1 MDFLADDE
9 LTLNQDDPRFKPKS
23 QRGGFADGAL
33 GTLSGVAMGTIE
45 AATAPDALIRGDK
58 KAAALRAQNLEI
70 FKPDDLGGVGEFTY
84 GLTKDFTRIGWN
96 AVTTLGTGGVPGL
109 ALNSGLFGYQTY
121 EAEKSDLINKG
132 ADIRTAKTAGAIKG
146 VTDALGFAIPTHGVS
161 KSVIADAVATTAL
174 ATGAGSAGDY
184 LEGSYLEDHQNKKV
198 AQYGEALK
206 ENATSPT
213 TLASNGG
220 MALLLNLWAN
230 KGRLRPDQVKEHS
243 SVDSMNDAAHIQAN
257 VEHAESTNPFSP
269 ANPKEANSHFDALD
283 SAMESALTDEL
294 VSLKAP
300 VSGTPKATV
309 TSTPVVPITGT
320 PKAIVRPSAIN
331 TDEHKAP
338 VIAELL
344 TNPVF
349 DKKPWTKMIVQ
360 EASKRGINPVDAL
373 VISHLET
380 GGTFDPKIQ
389 PPIDKKTGKPIS
401 SATGLF
407 QTLDGTFARM
417 GGKNKFDG
425 NDQIKAGLNYY
436 EHNAKVF
443 RSHFNRDPNGL
454 ELYYLHFFGEGGG
467 PVFLKAKDNELFV
480 DVATRWSKGNQ
491 KKTARQIAEGI
502 TSSHQFNGMTVG
514 QVKAKYEKR
523 WNEIA
528 SLYSDVSPDASA
540 RSTEVR
546 GSESE
551 FPQFESD
558 ITAPPTYKSQSDAE
572 IEAMPFVLS
581 ADEHSV
587 KSLQEEFEALSSP
600 LTKEDLEYLKAT
612 AHYQYSEGGAY
623 RTPYVEPQVD
633 LSGPGNSANRT
644 LDTLDSDL
652 QQFAPDQQVLP
663 EQQRVL
669 IDIPESNTS
678 DINARASDSNI
689 QQNSIIAGIDNWTPT
704 RSQNY
709 LKRER
714 SIDGGGVI
722 QELHNKASNTT
733 FQRQINQDGTISPV
747 KASRNGSDLFAH
759 PRNGKADNP
768 ELTAVQHKA
777 AQALE
782 REFWKP
788 GKSKIDG
795 APDLTR
801 SSKGEYGAF
810 TDTPDGREAVS
821 ILEADPDMEVTFTR
835 LDENGNEEIVTMSSR
850 DLLDYV
856 KEQEEIAKDE
866 IQAVK
871 ALASCALKFGSEAA

>member
-23 QRGGFADGAL
+23 ERGGFSDGAL
-33 GTLSGVAMGTIE
+33 GIVSGVAMGTVE

-109 ALNSGLFGYQTY
+109 ALNSGLFGYQTF
-121 EAEKSDLINKG
+121 EAEKSDLLNKG
-132 ADIRTAKTAGAIKG
+132 ADVKTARTGGAIKG
-146 VTDALGFAIPTHGVS
+146 LADAASFAIPTHGVA
-161 KSVIADAVATTAL
+161 KSVVADAVATTAL
-174 ATGAGSAGDY
+174 ATGAGVAGDY
-184 LEGSYLEDHQNKKV
+184 LEGSFLKTNENKKI

-206 ENATSPT
+206 ENALSPS
-213 TLASNGG
+213 TLAANGG

-230 KGRLRPDQVKEHS
+230 KGRLRPEQVKEHS
-243 SVDSMNDAAHIQAN
+243 SVDAMNDAAHIQAN
-257 VEHAESTNPFSP
+257 IEHAESVNPFDSTNP
-269 ANPKEANSHFDALD
+269 KDANSHFYALD
-283 SAMESALTDEL
+283 SAMESALNDEL

-300 VSGTPKATV
+300 V
-309 TSTPVVPITGT
+309 TGT
-320 PKAIVRPSAIN
+320 PKAIVRPGTIN

-338 VIAELL
+338 AITELL

-349 DKKPWTKMIVQ
+349 DKKPWTKTIVQ

-373 VISHLET
+373 IISHIET
-380 GGTFDPKIQ
+380 GGTFSTTIQ
-389 PPIDKKTGKPIS
+389 PKDRNGKLLS

-407 QTLDGTFARM
+407 QTLDNTFTRM

-443 RSHFNRDPNGL
+443 RSHFNRDPSGL

-514 QVKAKYEKR
+514 QVKTKYEKR

-528 SLYSDVSPDASA
+528 SLYSDVSPNTSVRTTA
-540 RSTEVR
+540 VR

-558 ITAPPTYKSQSDAE
+558 ITAPPAYKSQSDAE

-581 ADEHSV
+581 TDEHSV
-587 KSLQEEFEALSSP
+587 KSLQEEFDALSSP
-600 LTKEDLEYLKAT
+600 LTKEDLEYLQAT

-623 RTPYVEPQVD
+623 RAPYVEPQVD
-633 LSGPGNSANRT
+633 LFGPSNSATRT

-652 QQFAPDQQVLP
+652 QYVMP
-663 EQQRVL
+663 EQQRVIL
-669 IDIPESNTS
+669 ADTETNTL
-678 DINARASDSNI
+678 DINARQPEQDI
-689 QQNSIIAGIDNWTPT
+689 QQDSIAAGVDNWTPT

-709 LKRER
+709 LKREQ
-714 SIDGGGVI
+714 SLDDGRVI

-733 FQRQINQDGTISPV
+733 FQREINQDGSISPV
-747 KASRNGSDLFAH
+747 KATRNGSDLFAH
-759 PRNGKADNP
+759 PRNGKANRP

-788 GKSKIDG
+788 GKSKVDG
-795 APDLTR
+795 TSDLTKA
-801 SSKGEYGAF
+801 SKGEYGSF
-810 TDTPDGREAVS
+810 TETPDGREAVS

-835 LDENGNEEIVTMSSR
+835 LDENGNEEIVTMSSQ

>member
-23 QRGGFADGAL
+23 QRGNFADGAL
-33 GTLSGVAMGTIE
+33 GTVSGIAMGTIE
-45 AATAPDALIRGDK
+45 AATAPDSIIRGDK
-58 KAAALRAQNLEI
+58 KAAALRAQSLEV

-109 ALNSGLFGYQTY
+109 ALNSGLFGYQTF
-121 EAEKSDLINKG
+121 EAEKSDLLNKG
-132 ADIRTAKTAGAIKG
+132 ADIKTARTGGAIKG

-161 KSVIADAVATTAL
+161 KSLIADAVATTTL
-174 ATGAGSAGDY
+174 ATGAGIAGDY
-184 LEGSYLEDHQNKKV
+184 LEGSYLENNENKKV

-206 ENATSPT
+206 ENATSPS
-213 TLASNGG
+213 TLAANGG

-230 KGRLRPDQVKEHS
+230 KGRLRPDQVKDHS
-243 SVDSMNDAAHIQAN
+243 NVDAINDAAHIQAN
-257 VEHAESTNPFSP
+257 VEHAEGSNPFSP
-269 ANPKEANSHFDALD
+269 TNPKEANSHLDALD
-283 SAMESALTDEL
+283 SAMESALNDEL
-294 VSLKAP
+294 VSLKVP
-300 VSGTPKATV
+300 VAGIPKEKVPKVA
-309 TSTPVVPITGT
+309 VVSKDVLTGT
-320 PKAIVRPSAIN
+320 SKAIVRPVPLNA
-331 TDEHKAP
+331 DEHRAQ
-338 VIAELL
+338 VF
-344 TNPVF
+344 TNPIL
-349 DKKPWTKMIVQ
+349 DKKPWAKTIAQ

-373 VISHLET
+373 VLSHIENA
-380 GGTFDPKIQ
+380 GTFDPKIQ
-389 PPIDKKTGKPIS
+389 PKDKDGNLLS

-407 QTLDGTFARM
+407 QTIDSTFARM

-425 NDQIKAGLNYY
+425 NDQVKAGLNYY

-443 RSHFNRDPNGL
+443 RNQFKRDPNGL

-502 TSSHQFNGMTVG
+502 TKSHKFDGLTVG

-523 WNEIA
+523 WDDIA
-528 SLYSDVSPDASA
+528 KLYSDVGSQTTA

-551 FPQFESD
+551 FPQFESE
-558 ITAPPTYKSQSDAE
+558 IAAPPTYKSQSDAE
-572 IEAMPFVLS
+572 IEAMPFVFS
-581 ADEHSV
+581 TDEHSV

-612 AHYQYSEGGAY
+612 AHYQYSESSAY
-623 RTPYVEPQVD
+623 RAPYTEPQID
-633 LSGPGNSANRT
+633 LSGPSNSANRT

-652 QQFAPDQQVLP
+652 QQFALEQQVLP
-663 EQQRVL
+663 EQQL
-669 IDIPESNTS
+669 AISNAEFDNPNLNNELPESTN
-678 DINARASDSNI
+678 
-689 QQNSIIAGIDNWTPT
+689 QQNSIIDGVDNWSPT

-709 LKRER
+709 FKREQAR
-714 SIDGGGVI
+714 EDGSLT
-722 QELHNKASNTT
+722 QELHNTASNTT
-733 FQRQINQDGTISPV
+733 FQRQINQDGTITPV
-747 KASRNGSDLFAH
+747 KAKRNGNDLFAH
-759 PRNGKADNP
+759 PANSKADSP

-777 AQALE
+777 TQALE

-788 GKSKIDG
+788 GKSNVDG
-795 APDLTR
+795 APDLTK

-821 ILEADPDMEVTFTR
+821 IMEADPDMEVTFTR
-835 LDENGNEEIVTMSSR
+835 MGENGNEEIVTMSSR

>member
-23 QRGGFADGAL
+23 ERGGFSDGAL
-33 GTLSGVAMGTIE
+33 GIVSGVAMGTVE

-109 ALNSGLFGYQTY
+109 ALNSGLFGYQTF
-121 EAEKSDLINKG
+121 EAEKSDLLNKG
-132 ADIRTAKTAGAIKG
+132 ADIKTAQTGGAIKG
-146 VTDALGFAIPTHGVS
+146 VTDALGFAIPTHGVA
-161 KSVIADAVATTAL
+161 KSVVADAVATTAL
-174 ATGAGSAGDY
+174 ATGAGVAGDY
-184 LEGSYLEDHQNKKV
+184 LEGSFLENNENKKV

-206 ENATSPT
+206 ENALSPS
-213 TLASNGG
+213 TLAANGG

-230 KGRLRPDQVKEHS
+230 KGRLRPEQVKEHGN
-243 SVDSMNDAAHIQAN
+243 VDTMNDAAHVQAN
-257 VEHAESTNPFSP
+257 LEHAEGMNPF
-269 ANPKEANSHFDALD
+269 NPENAKEANSHFDALD
-283 SAMESALTDEL
+283 SAMESALNDEL

-349 DKKPWTKMIVQ
+349 DKKPWTKTIVQ
-360 EASKRGINPVDAL
+360 EASKRGVNPVDAL
-373 VISHLET
+373 IISHLET

-581 ADEHSV
+581 ADEHGV

-633 LSGPGNSANRT
+633 LSGTSNSANRT
-644 LDTLDSDL
+644 LDTLESDL
-652 QQFAPDQQVLP
+652 YQLEP
-663 EQQRVL
+663 EQQGVVVA
-669 IDIPESNTS
+669 DSESNISDISTRTS
-678 DINARASDSNI
+678 DPHIL
-689 QQNSIIAGIDNWTPT
+689 QNSIAEGIDSWIPT

-714 SIDGGGVI
+714 SAEGGGII
-722 QELHNKASNTT
+722 QELHNKTSNTT
-733 FQRQINQDGTISPV
+733 FQRKVNQDGTISPV
-747 KASRNGSDLFAH
+747 KATRNGEDLFAH
-759 PRNGKADNP
+759 PANGKADSA

-788 GKSKIDG
+788 GKVKVDG
-795 APDLTR
+795 APDLTK
-801 SSKGEYGAF
+801 SSKGEYGSF
-810 TDTPDGREAVS
+810 TDTADGREAVS

-871 ALASCALKFGSEAA
+871 ALASCALRFGSEAA